1 MAKRIT
7 DEQFLRMLINK
18 QFEIN
23 GITDIDYDL
32 VIANREVEDAAPPGE
47 RWYERYTTT
56 KDKEEEFMKYLTEQV
71 KKRYKI
77 KGRVL
82 EANVGMLMLN
92 YGLKRSDFSFDELK
106 KEGDE

>member
-1 MAKRIT
+1 MT
-7 DEQFLRMLINK
+7 DEEFVRMIINK

-23 GITDIDYDL
+23 DITDIDYDL
-32 VIANREVEDAAPPGE
+32 VVANREAEDTAPPGE

-56 KDKEEEFMKYLTEQV
+56 KDKEEEFVDYLTEQM

-82 EANVGMLMLN
+82 EANVGMLLLN
-92 YGLKRSDFSFDELK
+92 WGLKRSDFSWDELK
-106 KEGDE
+106 KEDDE